1 MRLILI
7 TLAAAAVPLAAAA
20 DEDKTAEI
28 CAEADARYVEL
39 FGAPPAEEE
48 GIHVV
53 LMYDYTFC
61 PPKIDVKLGET
72 VRWINV
78 DKRTSHSVIVGSA
91 PESDRVFPE
100 EQIEF
105 TFEEPG
111 EHRYL
116 CGPHWERRDMI
127 GWVSVTE

>member
-1 MRLILI
+1 MRWILI
-7 TLAAAAVPLAAAA
+7 SLAAVVAPLASAA

-39 FGAPPAEEE
+39 FGAPPDQAE
-48 GIHVV
+48 GVHQV

-61 PPKIDVKLGET
+61 PPKIEVKPGDT

-100 EQIEF
+100 EQVEF

-116 CGPHWERRDMI
+116 CGPHWERRNMI
-127 GWVSVTE
+127 GWVIVTD